1 MLQNQEQ
8 DNMWCVFFS
17 FARNLSDKHGRNTV
31 YDLTWAKGCVLIEAI
46 GNTVEVDFRTNGTTL
61 FVLIVN
67 SSINDSIKFLEN
79 LKQGLQRTTIS
90 WRSGITT
97 K

>member
-1 MLQNQEQ
+1 MY
-8 DNMWCVFFS
+8 FFS

-31 YDLTWAKGCVLIEAI
+31 YDLTWAKGCVLTEAI
-46 GNTVEVDFRTNGTTL
+46 SNTVEVDFRTNGTTL

-67 SSINDSIKFLEN
+67 SSINDNIKFLEN
-79 LKQGLQRTTIS
+79 LKQGLQRTIS

-97 K
+97 T